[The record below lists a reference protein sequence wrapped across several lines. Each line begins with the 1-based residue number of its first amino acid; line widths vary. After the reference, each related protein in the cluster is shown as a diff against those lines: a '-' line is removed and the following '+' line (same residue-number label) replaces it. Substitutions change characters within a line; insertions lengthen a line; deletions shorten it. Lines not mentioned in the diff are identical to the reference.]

1 LNMKYLST
9 IGDNEYEIILTQTED
24 GHFTAELNNE
34 ILPLQILKTDGQHT
48 LTALIGNRPYE
59 LEIRKNQTDYLIH
72 YHGGDFK
79 IRVEDERLL
88 LLKKHTQLVSPGE
101 QFKEIIAPMPGLVVS
116 IDVSVGQKIKT
127 GQGLLVFE
135 AMKMEN
141 EIRAPFD
148 GVVKEIF
155 VSEKAP
161 VEKGQK
167 LILLE

>member
-1 LNMKYLST
+1 MKYLST
-9 IGDNEYEIILTQTED
+9 IGDNQYQIILTQTDEGD
-24 GHFTAELNNE
+24 FIAELNNE
-34 ILPLQILKTDGQHT
+34 ILPLQILKTDGQYT

-59 LEIRKNQTDYLIH
+59 LEIRKNQTDYLIN
-72 YHGGDFK
+72 YHGRDFK
-79 IRVEDERLL
+79 INVEDERLL
-88 LLKKHTQLVSPGE
+88 LLKKHTQQFLPGE
-101 QFKEIIAPMPGLVVS
+101 QFKEITAPMPGLVVS
-116 IDVSVGQKIKT
+116 IDVAVGQKVKT
-127 GQGLLVFE
+127 GDGILVFE